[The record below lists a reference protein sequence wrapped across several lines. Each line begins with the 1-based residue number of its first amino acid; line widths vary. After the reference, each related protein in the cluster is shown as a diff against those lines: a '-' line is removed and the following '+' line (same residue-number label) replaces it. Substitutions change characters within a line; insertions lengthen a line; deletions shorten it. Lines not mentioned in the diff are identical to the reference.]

1 MIAVVVGSSRGTGL
15 EIAKVLAGEGYD
27 LALSEIHERFETLLQ
42 EAKNIEEVYNVTV
55 RCYKLDIN
63 YVADIEKVFKDI
75 EKDFSNIDVLVNN
88 AGINILMPSLEMTE
102 EIWDKVVDV
111 NLKGLFFTMKEAAK
125 IMLKNNGGAIVNMAS
140 QHGIVG
146 NENRAP
152 YCSSKAGLVNL
163 TKALSYEW
171 AKYDIRVNAISP
183 TYVLLDE
190 NEELLLSSKGRKQYL
205 NYIPLRKYCTKE
217 HIASAVKY
225 LVSGSSSIITGHNL
239 VLDGGYTAV

>member
-27 LALSEIHERFETLLQ
+27 LALTEIDERFETLLQ
-42 EAKNIEEVYNVTV
+42 EAKNIEEAYNVAV

-102 EIWDKVVDV
+102 DIWDKVVDV
-111 NLKGLFFTMKEAAK
+111 NLKGSFFTMKEAAK
-125 IMLKNNGGAIVNMAS
+125 IMLKNNGGAIVNIAS

-225 LVSGSSSIITGHNL
+225 LVSSSSSIITGHNL